1 MWCGYTPR
9 TMNVLH
15 RPGWLQFVLLT
26 ALVSVA
32 HAVESPTAVPAA
44 ATPAAPIEIP
54 LGVDEPLYAAPTRLD
69 RIGRILAPVM
79 VNGKGPFRFLLD
91 TGANFST
98 VSPLLLNSLNIETL
112 PDKSRLIH
120 GVTGSAY
127 VPTVL
132 IDSLQAGTFSLENE
146 WLPVVQSN
154 INLHAHGILGVA
166 GLQESRV
173 FVDFRHDKVVITR
186 SRVRKQD
193 LGDYYTLEASRVP
206 GGLLAVN
213 VSIRGVRAKA
223 IIDTGA
229 EGTLGN
235 MALRDAIRA
244 KRRHHGDPRLTEVF
258 GATLDMERGES
269 ELATNITIGEVTINH
284 VDVTYGDFHIFD
296 AWNLKDRPAMLLGMD
311 VLGVADALVIDFRA
325 RQILVKRANY

>member
-1 MWCGYTPR
+1 
-9 TMNVLH
+9 V
-15 RPGWLQFVLLT
+15 T
-26 ALVSVA
+26 A
-32 HAVESPTAVPAA
+32 P
-44 ATPAAPIEIP
+44 APIVEIP
-54 LGVDEPLYAAPTRLD
+54 LDVDEPLYAAPTRLD

-91 TGANFST
+91 TGANYST
-98 VSPLLLNSLNIETL
+98 VSPLLLNSLGIESQ

-132 IDSLQAGTFSLENE
+132 IDSLQAGTYSMENE

-193 LGDYYTLEASRVP
+193 MGDYYTIEA
-206 GGLLAVN
+206 
-213 VSIRGVRAKA
+213 
-223 IIDTGA
+223 
-229 EGTLGN
+229 
-235 MALRDAIRA
+235 
-244 KRRHHGDPRLTEVF
+244 
-258 GATLDMERGES
+258 
-269 ELATNITIGEVTINH
+269 
-284 VDVTYGDFHIFD
+284 
-296 AWNLKDRPAMLLGMD
+296 
-311 VLGVADALVIDFRA
+311 
-325 RQILVKRANY
+325 